1 MLITVDAGSPVGL
14 ADQIAAS
21 IRSQVASGGLAA
33 GDRLPPARELARGLD
48 VNMHTVL
55 RAFATLQ
62 TEGLIE
68 VRRGRGAQVTE
79 RAAGLQASQW
89 AELTGLI
96 EQVRRCA
103 DRLGLSERQL
113 LDRITDVVTG
123 KDES

>member
-1 MLITVDAGSPVGL
+1 MLITVDPGSPVGL
-14 ADQIAAS
+14 ADQIAAAVRTR
-21 IRSQVASGGLAA
+21 ITAGDLAA

-62 TEGLIE
+62 AEGLIE

-79 RAAGLQASQW
+79 GAAGLGSRQW
-89 AELTGLI
+89 AELAGLI

-103 DRLGLSERQL
+103 DRLGLSEAQL
-113 LDRITDVVTG
+113 IERITKTSTG
-123 KDES
+123 KAPS